1 VNPRDFVNALC
12 DLDFENV
19 FNPYSSHCSVHDLPN
34 AAKLRKLALLEMLNE
49 ASQREIDSLWIG
61 RDLGY
66 RGGRRT
72 GVALT
77 DDVHLNAYASRWGIS
92 IKRPTK
98 GLPVGERTAA
108 VIWSVL
114 ALIET
119 PVVLWNVFPLHP
131 HESGEPFSN
140 RSHNSCEGKVGEE
153 FLVAMLMMLKPKRI
167 VAIGNDAA
175 RVALRIAGSCEVFH
189 IRHPSYGGQTEFLQQ
204 VKSLYG
210 ISDHGPQAHLL

>member
-1 VNPRDFVNALC
+1 MKPRDFVNALC
-12 DLDFENV
+12 DLNFENV
-19 FNPYSSHCSVHDLPN
+19 FNPYSSRCPVHDLPN

-72 GVALT
+72 GIALT
-77 DDVHLNAYASRWGIS
+77 DDVHLSAYASRWGIS
-92 IKRPTK
+92 IERPTK
-98 GLPVGERTAA
+98 GLPVVERTAA

-131 HESGEPFSN
+131 HESGDPFSN
-140 RSHNSCEGKVGEE
+140 RSHNSREGKVGEE
-153 FLVAMLMMLKPKRI
+153 FLVGMLMMLRPKRI
-167 VAIGNDAA
+167 VAIGNDAT
-175 RVALRIAGSCEVFH
+175 RVALRIASYCDVFNV
-189 IRHPSYGGQTEFLQQ
+189 RHPSYGGQTEFLRK
-204 VKSLYG
+204 VGSLYG
-210 ISDHGPQAHLL
+210 ISNHRG